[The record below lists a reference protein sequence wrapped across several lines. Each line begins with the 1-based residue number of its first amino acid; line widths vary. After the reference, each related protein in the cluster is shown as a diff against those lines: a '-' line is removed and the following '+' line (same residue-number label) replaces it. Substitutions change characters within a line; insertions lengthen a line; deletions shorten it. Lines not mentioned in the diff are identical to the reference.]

1 MSTQITKVSSHQIS
15 GTYTATAVDAAKAA
29 CDFLIIDL
37 AGVIDWKDGR
47 RQFCTKRELKALKA
61 SHSWMTN
68 F

>member
-1 MSTQITKVSSHQIS
+1 MITKTATHQTT
-15 GTYTATAVDAAKAA
+15 GAYKPTAVDAQKAA
-29 CDFLIIDL
+29 CDFVVIDI

-61 SHSWMTN
+61 AHSWMTN